1 MCVVSRC
8 ICVCSSFPL
17 AAQWKQQ
24 FDLTLQQVDSSSHLG
39 PLLCHRQSFLLPKLY
54 FEASS
59 RKFKTAGLGEKNKKS
74 FVQHVQ
80 FESCQEIL
88 LLPFHYTLLWRNH
101 FFFFYKVRRTLSQ
114 EAVHNWVSWT
124 DGRLKHITKVL
135 LWCCQFYFMKSFLV

>member
-1 MCVVSRC
+1 MEKNVVGWQDPNLLKPCLKPRILFMCVCVCVCVVSRC
-8 ICVCSSFPL
+8 ICMQFFPL
-17 AAQWKQQ
+17 AAEWKQQ

-59 RKFKTAGLGEKNKKS
+59 RKFKTAGFGEKNKKC
-74 FVQHVQ
+74 FVQHIQ

-101 FFFFYKVRRTLSQ
+101 FFFFYKVRRILSQ
-114 EAVHNWVSWT
+114 EAVHN
-124 DGRLKHITKVL
+124 
-135 LWCCQFYFMKSFLV
+135 